1 MLEDAAECYEQ
12 IGKHEKAAGQFL
24 WNQEIVATTSNVFL
38 EIWKNQGQL
47 QRAAKLYELG
57 LFFQAASECYDADGD
72 FEKAVEVLQRG
83 DQFDDLI
90 IYLGRYASIKFLY

>member
-1 MLEDAAECYEQ
+1 MLRNATSKLANMKRLPVSSF
-12 IGKHEKAAGQFL
+12 GMK
-24 WNQEIVATTSNVFL
+24 EIVATTSNLFL

-57 LFFQAASECYDADGD
+57 LFFQASSECYDADGD